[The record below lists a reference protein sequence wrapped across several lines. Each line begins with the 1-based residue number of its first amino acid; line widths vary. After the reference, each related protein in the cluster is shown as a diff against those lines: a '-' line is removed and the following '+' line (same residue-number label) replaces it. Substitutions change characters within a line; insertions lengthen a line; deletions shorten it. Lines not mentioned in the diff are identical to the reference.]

1 MASFYVIRGPDHG
14 RHYPIRGSLAGIGRE
29 ATNLIQLSDTEVSRQ
44 HALISRTAESRF
56 ELRDCGSSNGT
67 YVNSRPVRTAKL
79 RSGDRVQV
87 GRTLMIFTGG
97 PDVQPQ
103 RFDQPVQIVPGS
115 AKSDDQ
121 IRGRAKSHI
130 LGSCDSSDKEDKGL
144 QEHSSS
150 KFQRHADL
158 QSSELIYQVSQTI
171 ARTIDTD
178 QLLRSVLD
186 LIFQWIACDRG
197 CVLLMDELTSEL
209 QPACSQR
216 RMPHKQDSA
225 KPLEISRTILEH
237 VMQQQEGVLT
247 SNAQQDSRWDNA
259 ASIIS
264 LGIREA
270 ICVPMQGRYG
280 VLGAI
285 YIDTELPAGQIV
297 NQPNSRKFDES
308 QLRLLITIAG
318 QAALALEDTQFYHA
332 MLQSERLAAIG
343 QTIANL
349 SHHVKNILQ
358 GLGGG
363 SYQLEDGLKKEN
375 WATVRRGWEIVKR
388 NQDRISTLVM
398 DMLSFS
404 KERQPVMELSDV
416 CLTIREVAELSL
428 LRAKEHGVQL
438 DVPLPDQPVVAQMD
452 SEAIHRAL
460 LNVVANAI
468 DAASTNTHERSEPGR
483 VVVSLEHDSQQRQIR
498 IIVQDNGDGI
508 SPQELSKIFAPFHS
522 SKGAS
527 GTGLGLPVSQKIMRE
542 HGGDIIVDSKHGRG
556 AKFTLFWPMDGL
568 EWSTIL
574 PD

>member
-1 MASFYVIRGPDHG
+1 
-14 RHYPIRGSLAGIGRE
+14 
-29 ATNLIQLSDTEVSRQ
+29 
-44 HALISRTAESRF
+44 
-56 ELRDCGSSNGT
+56 
-67 YVNSRPVRTAKL
+67 
-79 RSGDRVQV
+79 
-87 GRTLMIFTGG
+87 MIFTGG

-103 RFDQPVQIVPGS
+103 RVEQPVEIVPGS
-115 AKSDDQ
+115 AKSDEQ

-130 LGSCDSSDKEDKGL
+130 MGSSDSSDQGNTEL
-144 QEHSSS
+144 LEHSTSEL
-150 KFQRHADL
+150 QPHADL
-158 QSSELIYQVSQTI
+158 QSSELVYQVSQTI

-197 CVLLMDELTSEL
+197 CILLMDERTSEL
-209 QPACSQR
+209 LPACCQR
-216 RMPHKQDSA
+216 RTPHNQGSA
-225 KPLEISRTILEH
+225 QTLEISRTILEH

-270 ICVPMQGRYG
+270 ICVPLQGRYG

-285 YIDTELPAGQIV
+285 YIDTESPEGRIV
-297 NQPNSRKFDES
+297 NQPNTRKFDETH
-308 QLRLLITIAG
+308 LRLLITIAG

-363 SYQLEDGLKKEN
+363 SFQLEDGLKKEN
-375 WATVRRGWEIVKR
+375 WATVQRGWEIVKR
-388 NQDRISTLVM
+388 NQDRIGTLVM

-404 KERQPVMELSDV
+404 KERQPVIELRDV
-416 CLTIREVAELSL
+416 CQTICEVAELSQP
-428 LRAKEHGVQL
+428 RAKDLGVDL

-452 SEAIHRAL
+452 CEAIHRAL

-468 DAASTNTHERSEPGR
+468 DAASTITHERSEPGR
-483 VVVSLEHDSQQRQIR
+483 VIVSLEHDIQQRQIR
-498 IIVQDNGDGI
+498 IIVQDNGDGVQ
-508 SPQELSKIFAPFHS
+508 PQELSKIFAPFHS

-542 HGGDIIVDSKHGRG
+542 HGGDIILDSQPGHG

-568 EWSTIL
+568 DSSTIL
-574 PD
+574 PG